1 MRLEERISPKGK
13 IIDKQMD
20 KLRKEFEKQHLV
32 MKKQKASMTKAKS
45 AGRFV
50 SSLQNPENWVTAFVS
65 FIIYAMPKN
74 SGKVKKT
81 LIKLLSEDYSPNL
94 WRNIEPIME
103 SMMVELIPLME
114 TMEGYDPL
122 MTEFEPLVEEMVI
135 ILEEFE
141 EDSVRGY
148 TLRQLLEETDT
159 ELLEKV
165 TKTTPTNTVG
175 KGGKVLSAKDKLRI
189 QFFDLLKKFKT
200 KMLEFGISEDSDIER
215 FLGKMILLTNRVSVK
230 SKSKGKLDGN

>member
-1 MRLEERISPKGK
+1 MRIEERRSSK
-13 IIDKQMD
+13 IKKIDKQMD

-32 MKKQKASMTKAKS
+32 MKKQKASMAKAKS

-94 WRNIEPIME
+94 WRNIEPIMD
-103 SMMVELIPLME
+103 SMMVELHPLME
-114 TMEGYDPL
+114 AMEGCDPQ
-122 MTEFEPLVEEMVI
+122 MTEFELLIEELMT
-135 ILEEFE
+135 ILEESE

-165 TKTTPTNTVG
+165 TTTTTVG
-175 KGGKVLSAKDKLRI
+175 KEGKVLSAKDKLRI

-200 KMLEFGISEDSDIER
+200 KMLEFGYSEDSDIER

-230 SKSKGKLDGN
+230 SKSKGK

>member
-1 MRLEERISPKGK
+1 MRIEERRSSK
-13 IIDKQMD
+13 IKKIDKQMD

-159 ELLEKV
+159 ELLEKA
-165 TKTTPTNTVG
+165 TTTTTVG
-175 KGGKVLSAKDKLRI
+175 KEGKVLSAKDKLRI

-200 KMLEFGISEDSDIER
+200 KMLEFGYSEDSDIER

-230 SKSKGKLDGN
+230 SKSKGK